1 MRATRGR
8 EGEAIVKLIVFDFD
22 GVVADSEVLANTVLA
37 EFVTELG
44 VPMTLDDSLRTFV
57 GKRLADVL
65 ASIGELT
72 GRPME
77 DVSVDEF
84 WRRTLARFR
93 RDLQPIDGVREY
105 LAATAGTPRCIA
117 SSSTP
122 ERLDACLDILALAD
136 AFGPHVYS
144 ATHVP
149 RGKPHP
155 DLFLHAAARFG
166 VAPAD
171 AIVIEDSES
180 GVRAG
185 VTAGMTTIGFLGA
198 SHIRAGHA
206 ARLRAAGAHHIA
218 HSYRDVAAI
227 TLPLLSGGR

>member
-1 MRATRGR
+1 MRADVVRPACATAT
-8 EGEAIVKLIVFDFD
+8 EALVKLIVFDFD

-44 VPMTLDDSLRTFV
+44 VPMSLDDSLRTFM

-72 GRPME
+72 GRPMPAASA
-77 DVSVDEF
+77 DDF

-93 RDLQPIDGVREY
+93 TDLQAIDGVRGY

-122 ERLDACLDILALAD
+122 ERLAACLDILALAD

-155 DLFLHAAARFG
+155 HYGAVDPRRRWHASL
-166 VAPAD
+166 V
-171 AIVIEDSES
+171 
-180 GVRAG
+180 
-185 VTAGMTTIGFLGA
+185 GA
-198 SHIRAGHA
+198 LRPRYDR
-206 ARLRAAGAHHIA
+206 RLR
-218 HSYRDVAAI
+218 HS
-227 TLPLLSGGR
+227 G